1 MEKSRK
7 MLFDTICLHV
17 SSKITPE
24 WITSTKTIKGNTQKS
39 ERVVIE
45 KIKEVFTEMSLTY
58 DEAPSQQSKDFRNIG
73 GIGLDIEIKKTDSSV
88 IIFNDTCPSPNI
100 YYIIIFTGKTYK
112 KQPDIPPQVLYM
124 NGSAFLNGC
133 DWMEEF
139 ILELNKLKDNYARG
153 EKKKQLP
160 GIMSVYPRPTYRAN
174 ILSFLKII
182 K

>member
-1 MEKSRK
+1 MEDSRK
-7 MLFDTICLHV
+7 LLFNTICLHV

-39 ERVVIE
+39 ERIVIE

-58 DEAPSQQSKDFRNIG
+58 NEAPSQQSKDFRNIG
-73 GIGLDIEIKKTDSSV
+73 GIGLDIEVKKTDSSV

-124 NGSAFLNGC
+124 NGSDFLNGC

-139 ILELNKLKDNYARG
+139 ILDLNKLKDNIKLY
-153 EKKKQLP
+153 KQDKEE
-160 GIMSVYPRPTYRAN
+160 
-174 ILSFLKII
+174 LKEQIEVL
-182 K
+182 

>member
-1 MEKSRK
+1 MEDSRK
-7 MLFDTICLHV
+7 MLFNTICLHV

-24 WITSTKTIKGNTQKS
+24 WIASTKTIKGNTQKS
-39 ERVVIE
+39 ERIVIE

-58 DEAPSQQSKDFRNIG
+58 NEAPSQQSKDFRNIG
-73 GIGLDIEIKKTDSSV
+73 GIGLDIEVKKTDSSV

-112 KQPDIPPQVLYM
+112 KQPSIPPQVLYM
-124 NGSAFLNGC
+124 NGSDFLNGC
-133 DWMEEF
+133 NWMEDF
-139 ILELNKLKDNYARG
+139 ILDLNKLKDNYARG
-153 EKKKQLP
+153 EKKKQLS